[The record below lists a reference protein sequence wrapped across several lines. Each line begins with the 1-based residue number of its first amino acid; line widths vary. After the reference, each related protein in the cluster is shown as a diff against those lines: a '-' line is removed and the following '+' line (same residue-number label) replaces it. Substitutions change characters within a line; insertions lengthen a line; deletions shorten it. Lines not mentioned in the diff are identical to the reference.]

1 MIPSLQRSSLFD
13 LCPLKIC
20 AEVASSS
27 WWSYSVT
34 FLLKGL
40 VKLSEWSSR
49 VKRSRSNSC
58 FLISASIAASGAQI
72 YKTKV
77 FEVNLDMTST
87 TEALRRYC

>member
-1 MIPSLQRSSLFD
+1 M
-13 LCPLKIC
+13 
-20 AEVASSS
+20 
-27 WWSYSVT
+27 
-34 FLLKGL
+34 
-40 VKLSEWSSR
+40 KLSEWSSR